1 MPAFS
6 VGQTHVTAVP
16 WVDVDGLQAGTY
28 RFRLEVEDAAGL
40 LSMPSE
46 ITVVVTAPPPPPPPV
61 TPPPVTRPPI
71 NKIPVEPIVRAPT
84 TPIIKT
90 PLEPIERVSI
100 PSRKLPGGGFAP

>member
-6 VGQTHVTAVP
+6 VGQTHVTTEP

-46 ITVVVTAPPPPPPPV
+46 ITVVVTAPPPPPPP
-61 TPPPVTRPPI
+61 PPPVTRPPI
-71 NKIPVEPIVRAPT
+71 IKQPIDPIDRESRIPIWKR
-84 TPIIKT
+84 
-90 PLEPIERVSI
+90 
-100 PSRKLPGGGFAP
+100 PGGGFEP